1 MPNRKKPFSN
11 KQKKVQLQEKR
22 ARKSNDLF
30 ITLGDKD
37 ETVQVEE
44 LKDHSIVA
52 LPPVAK

>member
-30 ITLGDKD
+30 IILGDKD
-37 ETVQVEE
+37 DTGQVEE
-44 LKDHSIVA
+44 IKDHSIVA
-52 LPPVAK
+52 LPPAAK

>member
-22 ARKSNDLF
+22 ARKSNDL
-30 ITLGDKD
+30 IIILGDKD
-37 ETVQVEE
+37 DTVQVEE
-44 LKDHSIVA
+44 IKDHSIVA